1 MLVFYRDLS
10 GDQGRRSAIAIIQD
24 LEKISCL
31 RRRKWISEPIIEDE
45 QLHTS
50 EFGQKLWVGAVGMR
64 EHDLM
69 QQARGALAA
78 HGESLAASSVTQGAG
93 QVSLSCASRTQD
105 EDVEMTADPLIQS

>member
-1 MLVFYRDLS
+1 VYQAIEDGVAQGWVRKPIVPVFNRDLS
-10 GDQGRRSAIAIIQD
+10 GDQGGTSAIAIIQD

-64 EHDLM
+64 K
-69 QQARGALAA
+69 Q
-78 HGESLAASSVTQGAG
+78 
-93 QVSLSCASRTQD
+93 
-105 EDVEMTADPLIQS
+105 